1 MDNTDHSAQAT
12 IETVPP
18 AHGSIE
24 LRNRVRLSY
33 IEQREPAGTPVVLL
47 HGLTDSWRSFE
58 TVLPHLPESIHVF
71 APTQRGHGDSDRP
84 DGGYDPRT
92 LASDVA
98 AFMDALGLE
107 SAVIVGHSMGSTVA
121 QRFALDHPT
130 RTQGLVLVGA
140 ILSWHG
146 NQAIMELEDVVSTLT
161 DPIDP
166 GFVREFQQSTLAGHV
181 APEFLD
187 TVVSE
192 SLNVPARVWK
202 AMIMGFVED
211 EFSSELNDIQAP
223 TLILW
228 GDRDEMLSRHD
239 QDGLIAAIPDSR
251 LIVYA
256 GAGHAN
262 HWEQP
267 ERFANDLLD
276 FAGSLGR

>member
-58 TVLPHLPESIHVF
+58 TVLPHLPESTHVL

-84 DGGYDPRT
+84 DGGYDPHT

-98 AFMDALGLE
+98 AFMDALGL
-107 SAVIVGHSMGSTVA
+107 
-121 QRFALDHPT
+121 
-130 RTQGLVLVGA
+130 VLLGA